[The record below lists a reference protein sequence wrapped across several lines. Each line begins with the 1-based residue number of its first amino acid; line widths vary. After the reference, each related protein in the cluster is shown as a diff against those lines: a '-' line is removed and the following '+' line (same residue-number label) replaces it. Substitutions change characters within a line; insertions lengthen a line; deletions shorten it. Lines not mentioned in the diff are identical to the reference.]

1 MKHKIFLLLFAIVAG
16 ISSTMAAI
24 TVRLSAQSC
33 SDWTSV
39 YLWAWSSNG
48 NVFDVSW
55 PGVKISQEE
64 DGWYSYTFDQSLTTV
79 NIIWTNGDGDQTID
93 ITGISSST
101 CFALKSSTGTNI
113 GVNIIDCSTGEQES
127 SIYEHVKIGDLYYNL
142 NGIDNSAEVTYQ
154 EHASEENY
162 LYLTTVVIPT
172 SVVYNGNTYTVQ
184 NIGIRAF
191 YGCTGLTSVTIPN
204 SVTNIG
210 LFAFLGCSG
219 LTSIEIPN
227 SVTSIG
233 DQAFSGCTSLTSVT
247 IPNSVTSIGRSAF
260 SSCSG
265 LTSIEIP
272 NSVTSIGEGAFSS
285 CSSLTS
291 VTISN
296 SVTSIEMGT
305 FANSGLTSVEIPNSV
320 TNIGDMAFYE
330 CTGLTSVTIGNS
342 VTSIGNDAF
351 VRCTGL
357 TSVSIPNSV
366 TSIGNY
372 AFRGCTGLTSPVFNA
387 HVFVFM
393 PTTFSGIY
401 TIQDGIESIAGGA
414 FEGCTGLTSVTIPNS
429 VTSIGRYAFRG
440 CTGLTSVA
448 MNSIIPPAMLD
459 YDFLYDH
466 FADCY
471 SLNAIYAPCGALN
484 AYKSA
489 EVWYAYESIIKY
501 APLPYA
507 ITINATNGSVNVPQ
521 NICEE
526 LTARPYNG
534 YHFVQWSDG
543 VTDNPRTIELTQDT
557 TLEAIFVHN
566 PVIKYIYDASR
577 GSISGDTITPTGVA
591 SAPITFEAT
600 AEYGYHFVQWA
611 DGVTDNPRTIE
622 LTQDTTMEAIFA
634 PNKYAISVTCD
645 TTKGSIEGENGEFD
659 YKSELIYRAIPN
671 YGYHLHRWSDSY
683 YTTENPRT
691 ITLLRDTTIEAI
703 YAPNTYTIR
712 DGSNYTQGYVYGVGS
727 YEYLSERQLT
737 AIPARGLYFV
747 QWADGIKDNPRTI
760 ELTQDTTMEAIFD
773 YLPEGKCG
781 KDSVLNWTLDTAS
794 MALNI
799 TGRGALSDIY
809 TYTYDIESVTIG
821 NEVTLIG
828 QSAFYGCNQLKKV
841 IVGSS
846 VKVLEEYAFYDC
858 RAIETITCYSQ
869 RPPTVNNSA
878 FSNLDYSTIVY
889 VPADYLETY
898 KMHDVW
904 GLYDVRPLGAKTTEA
919 TDVEV
924 KPADNTADVVWPAV
938 EGAATYELVIK
949 DKDGNVI
956 CTLIFNANGQLT
968 QIAFGAPARNKAPQ
982 QTQAAGF
989 EFTVTG
995 LEEGTSYDLTMTS
1008 KDSEG
1013 QTLAEKTV
1021 SFTTTGGEQG
1031 VEDVQGKNAP
1041 CTKILRNGQLIII
1054 RGNKMYNAQGIEL

>member
-64 DGWYSYTFDQSLTTV
+64 DGWYSYTFDQSYTTV

-154 EHASEENY
+154 EYGSEENY

-191 YGCTGLTSVTIPN
+191 YDCTGLTSVTIPN

-210 LFAFLGCSG
+210 LVAFWGCSG

-233 DQAFSGCTSLTSVT
+233 ECAFYGCFGLTSVT
-247 IPNSVTSIGRSAF
+247 IPNSVTSIGWSAF
-260 SSCSG
+260 YSCSG

-272 NSVTSIGEGAFSS
+272 NSVTSIEGSAFSG
-285 CSSLTS
+285 C
-291 VTISN
+291 
-296 SVTSIEMGT
+296 
-305 FANSGLTSVEIPNSV
+305 SGLTSV
-320 TNIGDMAFYE
+320 T
-330 CTGLTSVTIGNS
+330 
-342 VTSIGNDAF
+342 
-351 VRCTGL
+351 
-357 TSVSIPNSV
+357 IPNSV

-372 AFRGCTGLTSPVFNA
+372 AFR
-387 HVFVFM
+387 
-393 PTTFSGIY
+393 
-401 TIQDGIESIAGGA
+401 E
-414 FEGCTGLTSVTIPNS
+414 CTGLTSVTIPNS
-429 VTSIGRYAFRG
+429 VTSIGDRAFYE
-440 CTGLTSVA
+440 CSGLTSPIYNAHVFA
-448 MNSIIPPAMLD
+448 
-459 YDFLYDH
+459 FLPTS
-466 FADCY
+466 Y
-471 SLNAIYAPCGALN
+471 SGA
-484 AYKSA
+484 YTISDGI
-489 EVWYAYESIIKY
+489 ESIAGGAFYNCSSLTSVTIGSSVTSIGNYAFDGCFGLTDVYATCGDLDRVKQLLNNDSRVKY
-501 APLPYA
+501 APLPYTITVNA
-507 ITINATNGSVNVPQ
+507 INGSVNVPQ

-600 AEYGYHFVQWA
+600 AKYGYHFVQWA

-659 YKSELIYRAIPN
+659 YKSELTYRAIPN
-671 YGYHLHRWSDSY
+671 YGYHFYRWSDSY

-712 DGSNYTQGYVYGVGS
+712 DGSNYTQGYIYGVGS

-760 ELTQDTTMEAIFD
+760 ELTQDTTMTAIFD

-1031 VEDVQGKNAP
+1031 VEDVQSNNAP
-1041 CTKILRNGQLIII
+1041 CTKILRNNQILILRGDKVYTLQGQEV
-1054 RGNKMYNAQGIEL
+1054 REWK